1 MAPTLTDTQQRVDQI
16 FDDYVKKW
24 NGFSREQQTGPDG
37 ADLKTRI
44 EDLVRHRNGDE
55 AWYRV
60 AQGLNYGK
68 PTGEDIRRHLDSF
81 PRVDGPPAAPAA
93 PMQPSA
99 PAPAV
104 PLAEYINDP
113 TYNAEP
119 GDGRLWLPGNAT
131 LPQLSDS
138 DHAALADRDAAIQK
152 INSDLFAVDPALAW
166 KPTGAELP
174 ATGTNIS
181 TLGGTHDQAVD
192 LLGKFAAAVEAL
204 NKALT
209 DGAVEPIIADE
220 RSRVRPGLDALGTAA
235 ADAKNL
241 PALVSRGAIAAN
253 DGFHQLRGENLDIR
267 REMAVA
273 LDTATARAAAEFAIN
288 PLGLTPEVLAAARL
302 SGKFATLPDVSQPS
316 RIGGVAEAVNEMTTL
331 TGRVT
336 TPGRLDSQDVTTRPV
351 SNRSTETSGGGGGL
365 PGVSL
370 PGTGDMAAVPA
381 AGAVPAI
388 APATPAGAGSKP
400 STDDIAKILSQ
411 LGNSASPLAQ
421 QAAQLPQ
428 QLAQQAAQIP
438 QQAAN
443 AIRNAAQNPNS
454 VLRNLRGADPQNAQ
468 LAAAKQAAATDA
480 ATDRAAAT
488 QVAYTPPNP
497 AAAAALGAPGSTA
510 RPNQLDATGKPV
522 DKDGDGK
529 VDKDA
534 VPLSKKTVKP
544 FDLSIP
550 AGGQNVMVKGV
561 PDPRIGE
568 MMLDMSDARSGN
580 PMSVLEAAKAAGMDI
595 PALGDPMDPDKAKVG
610 DAVIGDTKSGLYM
623 GDGKVL
629 TSSGTV
635 ENMDDVLGK
644 SGFVSHIPL
653 PELPDN
659 PPGEQSGDRPAD
671 KPGAITVGDTTPP
684 PTTNNS
690 GAAAAMASTSEAGP
704 APEPAKSPPPA
715 PAAGASPAPAPA
727 APAPAAPAPAPAAP
741 APAAPAPAPAAPTAP
756 SVAADTTLLAAESP
770 TPAGGGLPKQVPYEG
785 RPLGG

>member
-1 MAPTLTDTQQRVDQI
+1 VAPTLTKQQDGVDQT

-24 NGFSREQQTGPDG
+24 NGFSREQQTGPAG
-37 ADLKTRI
+37 ADLKSRI
-44 EDLVRHRNGDE
+44 EKLVRDRNGDD
-55 AWYRV
+55 AWPRV
-60 AQGLNYGK
+60 AQGFGYGGAL
-68 PTGEDIRRHLDSF
+68 TGPQIRQKLDERY
-81 PRVDGPPAAPAA
+81 PRLDGPPAAPAA
-93 PMQPSA
+93 PTA
-99 PAPAV
+99 PTPPAAEE
-104 PLAEYINDP
+104 PLTNYINDDA
-113 TYNAEP
+113 YNAEP
-119 GDGRLWLPGNAT
+119 GDGRVWLPGNAT
-131 LPQLSDS
+131 LPQLFDS

-181 TLGGTHDQAVD
+181 TLGDTHDQAVD
-192 LLGKFAAAVEAL
+192 LLGKFAVAVEAL
-204 NKALT
+204 NKALA
-209 DGAVEPIIADE
+209 DGSAEPIIADE
-220 RSRVRPGLDALGTAA
+220 RNLIRPGVDALGTAA
-235 ADAKNL
+235 VDAKNL

-253 DGFHQLRGENLDIR
+253 DGFHQLRGENLNIR

-273 LDTATARAAAEFAIN
+273 LDSVMARVAVEHAVN
-288 PLGLTPEVLAAARL
+288 PLGLPQDVLAANAL
-302 SGKFATLPDVSQPS
+302 AGGFATLPDVSQPS
-316 RIGGVAEAVNEMTTL
+316 RIGGVAEAVNELAAL

-336 TPGRLDSQDVTTRPV
+336 TPVRLDSQDVTTRPV
-351 SNRSTETSGGGGGL
+351 SNRSTDNSGGGGAL
-365 PGVSL
+365 PGVGVTAPDL
-370 PGTGDMAAVPA
+370 TTPGPASAVAPAA
-381 AGAVPAI
+381 AGA
-388 APATPAGAGSKP
+388 APATN
-400 STDDIAKILSQ
+400 DIAKILSQ
-411 LGNSASPLAQ
+411 LGNSAGPLAQ

-468 LAAAKQAAATDA
+468 LAAATDA
-480 ATDRAAAT
+480 AADRAAAT
-488 QVAYTPPNP
+488 QVAYTTPNP
-497 AAAAALGAPGSTA
+497 AAAAALGAPGSPA

-580 PMSVLEAAKAAGMDI
+580 PMSVMEAAKAAGMDI

-610 DAVIGDTKSGLYM
+610 DAVIGDTQSGLYM

-629 TSSGTV
+629 TSSGAV
-635 ENMDDVLGK
+635 ENMDDVLGE

-659 PPGEQSGDRPAD
+659 PPGGGEGAAD
-671 KPGAITVGDTTPP
+671 NPGTITVGDTTS
-684 PTTNNS
+684 PTTNTS
-690 GAAAAMASTSEAGP
+690 GAAAAVSSVPESGP
-704 APEPAKSPPPA
+704 SPEPVKSPPPA
-715 PAAGASPAPAPA
+715 PAVADSPSDPAPV
-727 APAPAAPAPAPAAP
+727 
-741 APAAPAPAPAAPTAP
+741 APAPAPAAPTAP
-756 SVAADTTLLAAESP
+756 TAPPVAADTTLLAAESP
-770 TPAGGGLPKQVPYEG
+770 APAGGGLPTQIPYEG

>member
-1 MAPTLTDTQQRVDQI
+1 VAPTLTKQQDGVDQT

-24 NGFSREQQTGPDG
+24 NGFSREQQTGPAG
-37 ADLKTRI
+37 ADLKSRI
-44 EDLVRHRNGDE
+44 ENLVRDRNGDE
-55 AWYRV
+55 AWPRV
-60 AQGLNYGK
+60 AQGFGYGGALSG
-68 PTGEDIRRHLDSF
+68 PEIRQKLDERF
-81 PRVDGPPAAPAA
+81 PRLDGPPAAPAGPAA
-93 PMQPSA
+93 PTPAA
-99 PAPAV
+99 PAEE
-104 PLAEYINDP
+104 PLTNYINDAA
-113 TYNAEP
+113 YNAEP
-119 GDGRLWLPGNAT
+119 GDGRVWLPGNAT
-131 LPQLSDS
+131 LPQLSNS
-138 DHAALADRDAAIQK
+138 NHAALADRDAAIQK

-181 TLGGTHDQAVD
+181 TLGDTHDQAVD
-192 LLGKFAAAVEAL
+192 LLGKFAVAVEAL

-209 DGAVEPIIADE
+209 DGSVEPIIADE
-220 RSRVRPGLDALGTAA
+220 RNLIRPGVDALGAA
-235 ADAKNL
+235 AVDAKNL

-253 DGFHQLRGENLDIR
+253 DGFHQLRGENLNIR

-273 LDTATARAAAEFAIN
+273 LDSVMERVAVEHAVN
-288 PLGLTPEVLAAARL
+288 PLGFPPDVLAATYL
-302 SGKFATLPDVSQPS
+302 DGGFATLPDVSQPT
-316 RIGGVAEAVNEMTTL
+316 RIGGVAEAVNEIAAL

-336 TPGRLDSQDVTTRPV
+336 TPVRLDSQDVTTRPV
-351 SNRSTETSGGGGGL
+351 SNQSTDNSGGGGAL
-365 PGVSL
+365 PGVGVTAPDL
-370 PGTGDMAAVPA
+370 TTPGPAPAVAPAA
-381 AGAVPAI
+381 AGA
-388 APATPAGAGSKP
+388 APATN
-400 STDDIAKILSQ
+400 DIAKILSQ
-411 LGNSASPLAQ
+411 LGNSAGPLAQ

-428 QLAQQAAQIP
+428 QLAQRAAQIP

-480 ATDRAAAT
+480 AADRAAAT

-497 AAAAALGAPGSTA
+497 AAAAALGAPGSPA

-580 PMSVLEAAKAAGMDI
+580 PMSVMEAAKAAGMDI

-610 DAVIGDTKSGLYM
+610 DAVIGDTQSGLYM

-629 TSSGTV
+629 TSSGAV
-635 ENMDDVLGK
+635 ENMGDVLGE

-659 PPGEQSGDRPAD
+659 PPGSGEGAAD
-671 KPGAITVGDTTPP
+671 KPGTITVGDTTS
-684 PTTNNS
+684 PTTNTS
-690 GAAAAMASTSEAGP
+690 GAADAVSSVPESGP
-704 APEPAKSPPPA
+704 SPEPVKSPPPA
-715 PAAGASPAPAPA
+715 SAVADSP

-741 APAAPAPAPAAPTAP
+741 APAPVPTAP

-770 TPAGGGLPKQVPYEG
+770 APAGGGLPTQVPYEG